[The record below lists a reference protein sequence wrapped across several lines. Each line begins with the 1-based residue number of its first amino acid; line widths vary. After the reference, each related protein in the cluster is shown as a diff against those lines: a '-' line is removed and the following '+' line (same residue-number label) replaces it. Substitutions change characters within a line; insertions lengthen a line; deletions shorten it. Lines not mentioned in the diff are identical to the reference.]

1 MKFHFLSDVFIRPV
15 LSCTKA
21 KSIIFPVCF
30 ILNVSI
36 ACIKSSIT
44 FRKISMLL
52 RLKSVRRAQLR
63 FRSASSPLCTFTLG
77 SKIPRQV
84 FRHQSRA
91 FALKSIRR
99 AQLRFRSA
107 SSPLCTFTLG
117 SKIPR
122 QVFRHQSR
130 AFALCKNR
138 NRTQEE
144 CKHSSWV
151 LFLFLRT
158 AHCHHE
164 SSNFPV
170 YNW

>member
-91 FALKSIRR
+91 FALESIRR

-107 SSPLCTFTLG
+107 SS
-117 SKIPR
+117 
-122 QVFRHQSR
+122 QSR

>member
-1 MKFHFLSDVFIRPV
+1 MRCSQGKNW
-15 LSCTKA
+15 TK
-21 KSIIFPVCF
+21 
-30 ILNVSI
+30 
-36 ACIKSSIT
+36 
-44 FRKISMLL
+44 
-52 RLKSVRRAQLR
+52 
-63 FRSASSPLCTFTLG
+63 
-77 SKIPRQV
+77 
-84 FRHQSRA
+84 RA
-91 FALKSIRR
+91 FALESIRR

-164 SSNFPV
+164 SYNFPEIGRASCRERV
-170 YNW
+170 RMVVSLGATI